1 MIKKFCFVAV
11 LLITAVTGKAQ
22 EGSTTSPYS
31 FFGVGLQQFRGTVES
46 RAMGGIQLQRDSI
59 HLNLLNPGSLS
70 DIKFTTFTVGA
81 NHQEVISKTETQDE
95 STSKTTFDYFAL
107 GFPVSKKAG
116 VAFGLMPFTS
126 VGYQISETNEEA
138 TIVNRFTGRGG
149 LNRAFVSA
157 GYEIIDGLNVGFS
170 ANYNFG
176 NIQTVS
182 LRAQEDVELG
192 TEERNRKDISGLG
205 FELSAQ
211 YERMITDKLKL
222 NTYFKYVPESTS
234 YNSINEREISS
245 VQFTNTGVSV
255 DFETIEID
263 LSDTNF
269 DYPASFTVG
278 LGLGEKNKWFVGADL
293 TNEKTIRF
301 ANVSPDIT
309 NATFKNATYFRIGGF
324 YVPKYNSISSY
335 WERITYRAGFRLEET
350 GLNISGEDIEEF
362 GISFGVGLPAGR
374 KISNI
379 NITTEYGQRG
389 TTNANLVQENFFNV
403 GVSLSI
409 NDLWFVKSKFN

>member
-11 LLITAVTGKAQ
+11 LFLTAITGKAQ
-22 EGSTTSPYS
+22 EGATTSPYS
-31 FFGVGLQQFRGTVES
+31 FFGVGLQQFKGTVES
-46 RAMGGIQLQRDSI
+46 KAMGGIQLQRDSLY
-59 HLNLLNPGSLS
+59 LNLLNPASLS
-70 DIKFTTFTVGA
+70 DLRFTTFTAGV
-81 NHQEVISKTETQDE
+81 NHQEITSKTESLSE

-116 VAFGLMPFTS
+116 VAFGLMPYTA
-126 VGYQISETNEEA
+126 VGYQISETNDEA
-138 TIVNRFTGRGG
+138 TILNRFTGRGG
-149 LNRAFVSA
+149 LNRAFVSI
-157 GYEIIDGLNVGFS
+157 GYEIINGLSVGAS

-176 NIQTVS
+176 NIQSVS
-182 LRAQEDVELG
+182 IRTQEDVELG

-211 YERMITDKLKL
+211 YERMITNKLMI
-222 NTYFKYVPESTS
+222 NTYFKYVPESKS
-234 YNSINEREISS
+234 YNSINERQIAS
-245 VQFTNTGVSV
+245 VQISTTGITSDLEVIDV
-255 DFETIEID
+255 DLPD
-263 LSDTNF
+263 SNF

-301 ANVSPDIT
+301 ANVSPSLT

-350 GLNISGEDIEEF
+350 GLKISGQDIEEF

-403 GVSLSI
+403 GVSLSV
-409 NDLWFVKSKFN
+409 NDLWFIKSKFN

>member
-1 MIKKFCFVAV
+1 MIKKFCLIAV
-11 LLITAVTGKAQ
+11 LFITAFSGKAQ

-31 FFGVGLQQFRGTVES
+31 FFGVGLQQFKGTVES
-46 RAMGGIQLQRDSI
+46 RAMGGIQLQRDSLHI
-59 HLNLLNPGSLS
+59 NLLNPASLS
-70 DIKFTTFTVGA
+70 DLKFTTFTVGA
-81 NHQEVISKTETQDE
+81 NHQEI
-95 STSKTTFDYFAL
+95 TSKTTSVEENSSKTTLDYFAL
-107 GFPVSKKAG
+107 GFPVSKKIG
-116 VAFGLMPFTS
+116 VSFGLMPFTT
-126 VGYQISETNEEA
+126 VGYQINDVNEDV

-149 LNRAFVSA
+149 INRAFVSA
-157 GYEIIDGLNVGFS
+157 GYKIMDGLSVGLS

-182 LRAQEDVELG
+182 LRSQENVELA

-205 FELSAQ
+205 VELSAQ

-222 NTYFKYVPESTS
+222 NTYFKYVPQGISYTS
-234 YNSINEREISS
+234 VNEREIAS
-245 VQFTNTGVSV
+245 VQFTATGVSV
-255 DFETIEID
+255 DFETVDVD
-263 LSDTNF
+263 LPETNF
-269 DYPASFTVG
+269 DYPSSFTVG
-278 LGLGEKNKWFVGADL
+278 LGIGEENKWFVGADL

-301 ANVSPDIT
+301 ANVSPSPI
-309 NATFKNATYFRIGGF
+309 NATYKNATYFRIGGY

-335 WERITYRAGFRLEET
+335 WERITYRGGFRLEET

-374 KISNI
+374 KISNV
-379 NITTEYGQRG
+379 NITGEYGQRG
-389 TTNANLVQENFFNV
+389 TTDADLIQENFFNV